1 MIGDAIL
8 NNFVSGFAREY
19 ELEALKPNELF
30 EHFANFAV
38 LSRLYNGTVD
48 LNVLGTDRSTGIDG
62 IAIIVNDS
70 IVTSREEIVALS
82 PHSLEARFV
91 FVQTKTSHAFDSGDW
106 LKFASAVVDFFDD
119 PSVSPPNARMS
130 HLRDLRTAVFEQSIK
145 MDGPP
150 TCELYYVYTGAWNSN
165 DAQLSGMLERCK
177 SELAGHRRG
186 LDEVRIVVVD
196 SEKLKDYYRSIK
208 QRVVKQFSFEKRAV
222 IPKVVGVQQA
232 YIGVLPAREYVKLI
246 TDADGNIERH
256 LFYENVRDFLG
267 PNPVNADIASA
278 LQSDTVGQ
286 DKFAL
291 LNNGVTIVARTIT
304 PVGDDFT
311 LRDFQIVN
319 GCQTSHVLFYNRKLL
334 TDGLHLPIKLI
345 ATEDQ
350 ELTSKIIKA
359 TNWQTQV
366 TQEAFIA
373 LEPFQKRIEEFY
385 ASIDPAAHRLF
396 YERRSKQY
404 DALDTPKH
412 RVITIPTQINC
423 FVAAYLSEPQS
434 THRYYGE
441 LLRANRS
448 QIFQDDHD
456 PLPYYLCAYALFR
469 ILTEFRLQRLPAA
482 HRGFRYHLVYGLR
495 LIHFGTG
502 ELELSSNSRQALRQF
517 EGFRAMLSG
526 DGAFREALGKAHEA
540 LSAVLGRDPGGTR
553 YGRQA
558 DRSRDFTTAFRSE
571 ILGVARP
578 GGERTILRPPVR
590 REAPSTPMQRAAAGR
605 PEQSRELRPSERRV
619 LQRQQVGR
627 RSVSPAKPLDPT
639 ASVSSRPAASD
650 GWSVGPQLRGT
661 IKRFGTSGFGFIIGP
676 DSRDFFFHVNQWYGL
691 RLPVLGEEVIFTPRV
706 AWKGMQADHVRP
718 VAEADHSAAP
728 D

>member
-1 MIGDAIL
+1 MVISYSGHEPVKSWNMIGDAIL

-19 ELEALKPNELF
+19 ELESLKPDELF
-30 EHFANFAV
+30 ENFANFAV

-48 LNVLGTDRSTGIDG
+48 LNVLGTDLSPGIDG
-62 IAIIVNDS
+62 VAIIVNDS
-70 IVTSREEIVALS
+70 VVTSREEIRELS

-91 FVQTKTSHAFDSGDW
+91 FVQSKTSHSFDSGDW
-106 LKFASAVVDFFDD
+106 LKFASAVANFFDD
-119 PSVSPPNARMS
+119 PPASPPNERMS

-150 TCELYYVYTGAWNSN
+150 TCELYYVYTGAWNSS
-165 DAQLSGMLERCK
+165 DTQLSGMLEKSR
-177 SELAGHRRG
+177 SELTGHRRG
-186 LDEVRIVVVD
+186 LGEVRIIVVD
-196 SEKLKDYYRSIK
+196 SEKVKEYYRSIK
-208 QRVVKQFSFEKRAV
+208 QRVVKQISFEKRAV
-222 IPKVVGVQQA
+222 IPRVVGVQQA
-232 YIGVLPAREYVKLI
+232 YIGVLAAREYVKLI

-267 PNPVNADIASA
+267 PNPVNADIAGA
-278 LQSDTVGQ
+278 LQSGSVGQ

-334 TDGLHLPIKLI
+334 TDSLHLPIKLI

-385 ASIDPAAHRLF
+385 ASIEPATQRLF

-412 RVITIPTQINC
+412 RVVTIPQQIKC

-441 LLRANRS
+441 LLRANRT
-448 QIFQDDHD
+448 QIFGDGHD

-469 ILTEFRLQRLPAA
+469 IGTEFRIERLPAA
-482 HRGFRYHLVYGLR
+482 HRAFRYHLVYALR
-495 LIHFGTG
+495 LIHFGAG

-517 EGFRAMLSG
+517 EGFRDLLSN
-526 DGAFREALGKAHEA
+526 DSAFSEALGKAYEA
-540 LSAVLGRDPGGTR
+540 LKAVLERDLGGTR
-553 YGRQA
+553 YGRDA
-558 DRSRDFTTAFRSE
+558 DRSRDFTTALRSE
-571 ILGVARP
+571 IVRDTRP
-578 GGERTILRPPVR
+578 TRVGSHGRDRPTYERGG
-590 REAPSTPMQRAAAGR
+590 
-605 PEQSRELRPSERRV
+605 
-619 LQRQQVGR
+619 
-627 RSVSPAKPLDPT
+627 
-639 ASVSSRPAASD
+639 
-650 GWSVGPQLRGT
+650 VGPQARGT
-661 IKRFGTSGFGFIIGP
+661 VKRFGTSGFGFIVGP
-676 DSRDFFFHVNQWYGL
+676 DGADFFFHVNQWHGS
-691 RLPVLGEEVIFTPRV
+691 RLPVVGQDVIFTPRV
-706 AWKGMQADHVRP
+706 AWKGMQADNVSP
-718 VAEADHSAAP
+718 AANV
-728 D
+728 